1 MFQKISYN
9 YLVKNCRFEIQKI
22 FIVMASKFTSAIIEY
37 KNKIILS
44 IISLYE
50 AYKRPMQIILPL
62 LILSLA
68 GWLTQIIIKPIQFEK
83 EKNYRYNFIK
93 EKLIDIRS
101 AQLAF
106 KEKNGQFTNSFD
118 DLISFVKLDS
128 FVLVQKTDTLIE
140 YYNTIYRE
148 MQFKDTTLLDTLGK
162 VSVLDS
168 LFKNGYPIDSLAFVP
183 PLNTEQFIMRA
194 GVINKSKIDVPVF
207 EARDPNPYDPQ
218 NTLII
223 GSTVEANLNG
233 NWQ

>member
-1 MFQKISYN
+1 
-9 YLVKNCRFEIQKI
+9 
-22 FIVMASKFTSAIIEY
+22 MASKFASTIIKY
-37 KNKIILS
+37 KNKIILH

-50 AYKRPMQIILPL
+50 SYKRPTQIILPIVIL
-62 LILSLA
+62 LLT
-68 GWLTQIIIKPIQFEK
+68 GWLTKIITEPIQFEK

-106 KEKNGQFTNSFD
+106 KEKNGQFTNNFD
-118 DLISFVKLDS
+118 DLITFVKLDS
-128 FVLVQKTDTLIE
+128 FVLIQKTDTLIE
-140 YYNTIYRE
+140 YYNKVYRE

-168 LFKNGYPIDSLAFVP
+168 LFTQGYPIDSLSYVP
-183 PLNTEQFIMRA
+183 PVNKDKFIMRA

-223 GSTVEANLNG
+223 GSTIEANLNG